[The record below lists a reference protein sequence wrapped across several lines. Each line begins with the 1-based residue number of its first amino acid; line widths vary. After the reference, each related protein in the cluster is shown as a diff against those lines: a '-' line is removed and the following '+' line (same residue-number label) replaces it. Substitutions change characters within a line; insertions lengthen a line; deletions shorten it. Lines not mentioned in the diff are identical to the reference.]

1 MKNNN
6 SEKAAIDNKAG
17 QKEPVSFFAKS
28 GSPKGFKETI
38 KLVLNL
44 VINLFG

>member
-6 SEKAAIDNKAG
+6 FEKAATDNKGG
-17 QKEPVSFFAKS
+17 QREPVSFFAKS

>member
-1 MKNNN
+1 MENSN

-17 QKEPVSFFAKS
+17 QKEPVSFFTKS

>member
-6 SEKAAIDNKAG
+6 SEKAAINNKSG